1 MLVYQRVRD
10 DICKL
15 SDMRIWCEF
24 QNLGSKAWK
33 WLNTELAGNLS
44 LLTFWY
50 KSDKLMLCVPS
61 IHHIWEVGVLC
72 EKRSLNN
79 KTTKPNQH
87 HCSLVF
93 FLFNFSLAN
102 CNASPTS
109 KYTEMNLKWYLFPIF
124 VEMSHCISHFNR
136 PKNIHSKSYHDKSP
150 GRHSWHPT
158 ETTHFMYPEWRF
170 SGSCGIFG
178 DFFLERKT
186 CLQFFW
192 GKISQKIS
200 PSLTLSLPLKFNM
213 DNYQELPC
221 FKGVTF
227 FQTTL
232 FPSGIQ
238 SRTLE
243 RVPMKQHGL
252 KTSWWP
258 MYIYILYTAAL

>member
-124 VEMSHCISHFNR
+124 VEMSHCISHFSR
-136 PKNIHSKSYHDKSP
+136 PKNIHSKSYHDKSQVVTADTQLRP
-150 GRHSWHPT
+150 HT
-158 ETTHFMYPEWRF
+158 
-170 SGSCGIFG
+170 SCILNGAS
-178 DFFLERKT
+178 RAAVV
-186 CLQFFW
+186 
-192 GKISQKIS
+192 
-200 PSLTLSLPLKFNM
+200 SL
-213 DNYQELPC
+213 
-221 FKGVTF
+221 VTF
-227 FQTTL
+227 FSKEKHACSFFGAK
-232 FPSGIQ
+232 FP
-238 SRTLE
+238 RRFHL
-243 RVPMKQHGL
+243 L
-252 KTSWWP
+252 WP
-258 MYIYILYTAAL
+258 YPSPEI